1 MAGSLFCGVL
11 FCLSDPGREGRD
23 WSAGVF
29 YLTILGLCLSK
40 DECPRL
46 DKSIGVF
53 VECMKPVLF
62 FRGSLCG
69 GFRYLSLCGELE
81 VPCFSFKHVI
91 GVVLALLWESL
102 FNFSGIIAGVCFRVI

>member
-1 MAGSLFCGVL
+1 MAGSLFCGVH
-11 FCLSDPGREGRD
+11 FCRSDPGREGRD

-29 YLTILGLCLSK
+29 YSTVLELCLSK
-40 DECPRL
+40 DACLRL
-46 DKSIGVF
+46 GKSIGVF

-81 VPCFSFKHVI
+81 VPRFSFKHVI
-91 GVVLALLWESL
+91 EVVLTLLWETP
-102 FNFSGIIAGVCFRVI
+102 F